1 MATMMS
7 VAGIFDC
14 GFKTVKTD
22 TNKYNIVNSLFKAK
36 EVAEVLLQEIIPRFG
51 VSATISYNQ
60 GAPLIV
66 KIVQQGRNSFGKQ
79 RNWF

>member
-1 MATMMS
+1 M
-7 VAGIFDC
+7 
-14 GFKTVKTD
+14 
-22 TNKYNIVNSLFKAK
+22 
-36 EVAEVLLQEIIPRFG
+36 LQEIIPRFG
-51 VSATISYNQ
+51 VSATISSNQ

>member
-22 TNKYNIVNSLFKAK
+22 TNKYNIVNSLFKA
-36 EVAEVLLQEIIPRFG
+36 
-51 VSATISYNQ
+51 ATKNRTPQ
-60 GAPLIV
+60 
-66 KIVQQGRNSFGKQ
+66 
-79 RNWF
+79 